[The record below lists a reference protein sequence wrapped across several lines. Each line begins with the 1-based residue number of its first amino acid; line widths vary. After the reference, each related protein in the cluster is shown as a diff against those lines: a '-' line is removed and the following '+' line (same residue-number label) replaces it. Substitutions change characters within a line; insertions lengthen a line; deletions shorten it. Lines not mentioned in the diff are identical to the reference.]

1 MFKKLCVNH
10 KIMKE
15 KTLLKISLIASLVG
29 ILILLFISSRLEVNE
44 KTISNIDET
53 DIGSSLKIDGVITN
67 IRKTNKVTFI
77 DIAQLEE
84 MKVVVFNDEIELNRG
99 DYVEITGKIEEYK
112 GLTELI
118 ADKIILK

>member
-10 KIMKE
+10 KVMKE

>member
-1 MFKKLCVNH
+1 
-10 KIMKE
+10 MKE
-15 KTLLKISLIASLVG
+15 KTLLKIALIASLIG
-29 ILILLFISSRLEVNE
+29 ILILLFISSKLEVNE

-67 IRKTNKVTFI
+67 IRKTNTVTFI

-84 MKVVVFNDEIELNRG
+84 MKVVVFNEEIDLNRG

-112 GLTELI
+112 GSTELI

>member
-10 KIMKE
+10 KVMKE
-15 KTLLKISLIASLVG
+15 KTLLKTALIASLIG

-67 IRKTNKVTFI
+67 IRKTNTITLI

-84 MKVVVFNDEIELNRG
+84 MKVVVFNNEIELNRG

>member
-1 MFKKLCVNH
+1 
-10 KIMKE
+10 MKE
-15 KTLLKISLIASLVG
+15 KTLLKIALIVSLIG
-29 ILILLFISSRLEVNE
+29 ILILLFISSKLEVNE

-67 IRKTNKVTFI
+67 IRKTNTITLI

-84 MKVVVFNDEIELNRG
+84 MKVVVFNKEIELNKG

-112 GLTELI
+112 GSTELI